1 MIQRI
6 QSLYLLIHMILSA
19 LLFFFPFQV
28 NIVDLS
34 KIKDL
39 QLSLI
44 KFENTHLFLAAIFNL
59 ITLVDAGVIIFLYK
73 NRKVQMLL
81 CHYLTAMN
89 IVLLGLMY
97 FGANQIEG
105 LPTYKL
111 PFIIPVLNIVLSQ
124 LARYFIHKDEELL
137 RSANRIR

>member
-6 QSLYLLIHMILSA
+6 QSLYLSIHFILSA
-19 LLFFFPFQV
+19 LLFFFPFQT
-28 NIVDLS
+28 NIVNFS
-34 KIKDL
+34 EIKNL
-39 QLSLI
+39 QLTFVDS
-44 KFENTHLFLAAIFNL
+44 ENFYLLLAAILNL
-59 ITLVDAGVIIFLYK
+59 IILIDTATIIFLYK
-73 NRKVQMLL
+73 NRKLQMLL

-97 FGANQIEG
+97 YGANKLEG

-124 LARYFIHKDEELL
+124 LARYFIHKDEELV